1 MAPSKD
7 LNQNKSTEQSPID
20 ARLQQL
26 SDKVLPSSPYILTI
40 PTNYR
45 VGSHQINDWRRS
57 SPFRAHEEQLSYLTF
72 MPRTFDEDNI
82 MSAIGDWD
90 DGNGAIKEK
99 TSNARSGTSSP
110 LPGQVPKKKI
120 SLADYKNKAAGQVGA
135 KSLPQANGQIKAPEK
150 ISVSAAPVEKISKPE
165 ETEKTHGQKRYDTVV
180 VRNYTHLAETKQ
192 IYRCNFRSEG
202 VQGFQPWSRFSTS
215 KESSHR
221 P

>member
-1 MAPSKD
+1 MTAPAKD
-7 LNQNKSTEQSPID
+7 LNQKKSAEQSPID

-26 SDKVLPSSPYILTI
+26 SDKILPSSPYILTI

-45 VGSHQINDWRRS
+45 VGSHQINDWRRG
-57 SPFRAHEEQLSYLTF
+57 SPFGAHEEQLSYLTF

-90 DGNGAIKEK
+90 DGNGTIKEK
-99 TSNARSGTSSP
+99 TSNVRSGTSSP

-135 KSLPQANGQIKAPEK
+135 KTLPQANGQIKAPEK
-150 ISVSAAPVEKISKPE
+150 VSMSAAPVEKISKPE
-165 ETEKTHGQKRYDTVV
+165 ETEKIQGQKRYDTMA
-180 VRNYTHLAETKQ
+180 VRNCIHLAKTKQ
-192 IYRCNFRSEG
+192 IYRCRFRSEG
-202 VQGFQPWSRFSTS
+202 FRPWARFSTS
-215 KESSHR
+215 KESSHH